1 MKEFVKRGT
10 VKTVV
15 LWNPVDLGYLAVYV
29 AQAACGDPG
38 PDE

>member
-1 MKEFVKRGT
+1 
-10 VKTVV
+10 V